1 MYRKVET
8 WYLWHTVAMEA
19 IFIVFCVVAL
29 MGDIAC
35 LFGLWENHSGN
46 VLSLIVL
53 TIFLNSSSVRLWN
66 RRHGD
71 GE

>member
-8 WYLWHTVAMEA
+8 WYLRHTVAME
-19 IFIVFCVVAL
+19 IVFIALCVLAL
-29 MGDIAC
+29 LGDIAC

-53 TIFLNSSSVRLWN
+53 TIFLISSSVRLRN